1 MHSML
6 AGLTLAADLVPRS
19 YVDWVLKDPAGQK
32 VGLLIAVVVGLVL
45 LIIIFKTMRW
55 AAARANV
62 FIGLSILAAGLYY
75 GSILIFNLGPV
86 GWAVAGIVIFGM
98 FLGAALFLTQGK

>member
-1 MHSML
+1 ML
-6 AGLTLAADLVPRS
+6 PILAELVPQT

-32 VGLLIAVVVGLVL
+32 VGLLIAVVAGLAVL
-45 LIIIFKTMRW
+45 IVAVKMMSW

-62 FIGLSILAAGLYY
+62 FIGLAILAAGLYY

-86 GWAVAGIVIFGM
+86 GWAVAGLVIFGM